1 MLMGEG
7 EFHSRARD
15 AESGRSDGWIA
26 GEVGLR
32 SRARKQT

>member
-7 EFHSRARD
+7 EFDSRARD
-15 AESGRSDGWIA
+15 AKGGRSDGWIA

-32 SRARKQT
+32 SKARKQT